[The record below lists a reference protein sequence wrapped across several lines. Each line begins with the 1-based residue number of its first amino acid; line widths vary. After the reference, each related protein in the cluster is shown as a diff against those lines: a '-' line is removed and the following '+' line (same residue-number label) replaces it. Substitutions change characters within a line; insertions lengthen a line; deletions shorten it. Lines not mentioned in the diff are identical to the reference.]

1 MSLSC
6 SPSSSAL
13 MSAVM
18 RSSRGLA
25 LRSSIRCTRYCA
37 ISPKAASPS
46 SVPSVPARSMRMVHS
61 KSCARSSSG
70 TPSADAM
77 VCSGSSVAMSLT
89 KSHSP
94 RSQTSSISAVTRSRM
109 ASSRS
114 ATLRTV
120 KTFWT
125 MPRYFVCCGGSM
137 PSIVAR
143 TTSFG
148 IGATRSLGQTLSRAL
163 EKRSVSLLT
172 SSMSLALVSDQKP
185 SPSPVGFQRTGH
197 SARMRANSSCGGP
210 STNRSGSSRFTLCRS
225 VWVTGMGRASPS
237 VSRLGQDVRRHA
249 RPGRARGPDR
259 RYSRSH
265 ARMPP
270 AVP

>member
-1 MSLSC
+1 
-6 SPSSSAL
+6 
-13 MSAVM
+13 
-18 RSSRGLA
+18 
-25 LRSSIRCTRYCA
+25 
-37 ISPKAASPS
+37 
-46 SVPSVPARSMRMVHS
+46 
-61 KSCARSSSG
+61 
-70 TPSADAM
+70 
-77 VCSGSSVAMSLT
+77 MSLT

-163 EKRSVSLLT
+163 ENRSTSLLT
-172 SSMSLALVSDQKP
+172 SSMSPALVTDQNP
-185 SPSPVGFQRTGH
+185 SPSSVGFHRTGH
-197 SARMRANSSCGGP
+197 SARIRANSSCGGP
-210 STNRSGSSRFTLCRS
+210 STKRSGSSRFTLCKS
-225 VWVTGMGRASPS
+225 MSVTGMAGASSSFRLSGQS
-237 VSRLGQDVRRHA
+237 VR
-249 RPGRARGPDR
+249 
-259 RYSRSH
+259 
-265 ARMPP
+265 
-270 AVP
+270 